1 VPISIFEVALSK
13 FRELQAAR
21 TVLLGEIEELKNT
34 FPTRGTGSVELKEA
48 HYRAQL
54 ESPKR
59 GSSTYFRSQ
68 KELPQRWNEKYTRPS
83 LLSRIRSLLP
93 TPCFYVPC

>member
-1 VPISIFEVALSK
+1 MPISIFEVALSK

-54 ESPKR
+54 EFKSA
-59 GSSTYFRSQ
+59 GAALIFRWQIVLSQ
-68 KELPQRWNEKYTRPS
+68 R
-83 LLSRIRSLLP
+83 
-93 TPCFYVPC
+93 